1 MIDDYF
7 DTLEKTVLDFKRIIK
22 SYTIF
27 KKAYNEKQGYIKGD
41 ISFSNDS
48 QLCFIE
54 VKNTET
60 RPKNKYRYQ
69 YMDKGNE
76 LIFRYDNAF
85 HHKEL
90 KTFPNH
96 KHTKNEVSESH
107 EPELYEILIEIQ
119 KSINLEQKKE
129 KDMKG

>member
-7 DTLEKTVLDFKRIIK
+7 ENLEKTVLDFKRIIK

-41 ISFSNDS
+41 IVFANSS

-54 VKNTET
+54 VKNTEVS
-60 RPKNKYRYQ
+60 PKDKYRYQ

-76 LIFRYDNAF
+76 LIFRYDNAY

-96 KHTKNEVSESH
+96 KHTSDEVCESG

-119 KSINLEQKKE
+119 KSINLEQKKGR
-129 KDMKG
+129 KG